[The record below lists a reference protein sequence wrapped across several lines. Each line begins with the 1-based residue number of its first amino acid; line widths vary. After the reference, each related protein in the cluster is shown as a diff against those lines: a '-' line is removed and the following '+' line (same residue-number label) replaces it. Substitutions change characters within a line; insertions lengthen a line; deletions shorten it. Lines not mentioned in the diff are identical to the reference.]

1 MQRFLTV
8 ILLGLT
14 LAGCNFVH
22 KMDIEQGNVYNPE
35 MVSRLHTG
43 MTKAQ
48 VQNIM
53 GAPVLLKTFNENR
66 VDYVYTFK
74 TGNQSM
80 TEKKVTLTFDK
91 NGILQTIQ

>member
-1 MQRFLTV
+1 MRQFL
-8 ILLGLT
+8 ILILVGFSLS
-14 LAGCNFVH
+14 GCNFVH
-22 KMDIEQGNVYNPE
+22 KMDIEQGNVYSPS

-53 GAPVLLKTFNENR
+53 GAPVLLKTFDENR

-74 TGNQSM
+74 TGNQPM
-80 TEKKVTLTFDK
+80 TEKRVTLTFDK
-91 NGILQTIQ
+91 NGILQNIQ